1 MDWNFYKICFHP
13 WRLSLPESWQNL
25 ANVTRQW
32 LEEDENSNWSSV
44 SCLCLTVLSVKYCRG
59 WSSARFVTLLWR
71 RAWVRITARLSSHQA
86 WCWRVRQLH
95 LTDSLCTFLVAAK
108 YRATRLRL
116 SYNLEILLQ
125 SFWSYI
131 CLIAR
136 LPLTA
141 SGWNS
146 ASGRYQEINSR
157 GSL

>member
-1 MDWNFYKICFHP
+1 MFPPLASFSSWKLTKSCKCNSAVAGGGWELQLVFCLLFVFDSSECKI
-13 WRLSLPESWQNL
+13 LPGLVKCEICNSS
-25 ANVTRQW
+25 
-32 LEEDENSNWSSV
+32 LEESLGQDHRQTLRECEDV
-44 SCLCLTVLSVKYCRG
+44 RG
-59 WSSARFVTLLWR
+59 
-71 RAWVRITARLSSHQA
+71 
-86 WCWRVRQLH
+86 VRQLH

>member
-1 MDWNFYKICFHP
+1 MFPPLASF
-13 WRLSLPESWQNL
+13 SSWK
-25 ANVTRQW
+25 VTKSCKC
-32 LEEDENSNWSSV
+32 NSVVAGGGSELQLVFCW
-44 SCLCLTVLSVKYCRG
+44 CLCSTVLSVKYCRG